1 MIRSDSDMHLLPILA
16 VFAFIALASGRFAGL
31 LGRARLPAITGFL
44 VAGVVAGPHVLDL
57 LSESDVQRLR
67 FVDHVALA
75 FIAIAA
81 GAELRYREL
90 KGQLAS
96 IAWVSGGIIVA
107 TYALTVPAVL
117 WAADAVPFLAGEARP
132 VRLAVGLLAAA
143 VLVARSPS
151 SAIAI
156 VNELRAR
163 GPFTRLMMGVTVAG
177 DVIVIVLF
185 ALSSSLAETLVADH
199 GFDAAAVLV
208 VLLEIVL
215 AVAAGWLAG
224 RLLSLVLS
232 LPLSAW
238 QHGVA
243 LLAGGYGLYVLSG
256 TVRSATLTAGPFEV
270 FLEPLLVCMV
280 AGFVVSNFSRFRS
293 DLERALEL
301 AGPPVY
307 LAFFTLAGAS
317 LELDTL
323 LRTWTIALLLI
334 AVRTAAVLLGS
345 WTGGALAGDP
355 PRLNRIGWMALLTQA
370 GIGLGLAKE
379 VAAEFPDW
387 GGAFAT
393 TIIAVIVVNQLLGPP
408 LCKWAVQLSGEARV
422 RAEEGAGSGSRRAVV
437 FGMEGES
444 LALARRLSEH
454 GWGVTVA
461 TRKELPPDHDAVRGV
476 EMIRLPDFET
486 ETLRRVGAERAA
498 AWVGLLSS
506 EDNLEL
512 CERAYAEF
520 GIANVVVRVAE
531 RSMAERCHELGAV
544 VVDPGVAMVNLL
556 DHFVRSPSLAGV
568 LVGMD
573 ADQDTIELRLGNEE
587 YNGVP
592 LRDIRLPLD
601 ILIVSVR
608 REGAMLIS
616 HGYTRL
622 ELGDRLTVVGSRA
635 SLEVVEAK
643 LGG

>member
-1 MIRSDSDMHLLPILA
+1 MDLLPILA
-16 VFAFIALASGRFAGL
+16 VFAFVAMASERFAEL
-31 LGRARLPAITGFL
+31 LRRARLPLITGFL
-44 VAGVVAGPHVLDL
+44 LAGVVAGPYVLGL
-57 LSESDVQRLR
+57 ISAEGVARLR
-67 FVDHVALA
+67 FVDQVALA

-107 TYALTVPAVL
+107 TYALTVPAVV
-117 WAADAVPFLAGEARP
+117 AVADRVSFLAELEGTTRI
-132 VRLAVGLLAAA
+132 AVGLLAAA
-143 VLVARSPS
+143 VMVARSPS

-156 VNELRAR
+156 VSELKAR

-177 DVIVIVLF
+177 DVVVILLF
-185 ALSSSLAETLVADH
+185 ALSSSVAEALIAEH
-199 GFDAAAVLV
+199 GFRAAEIGIVLGEILLAV
-208 VLLEIVL
+208 VL
-215 AVAAGWLAG
+215 GWGAG
-224 RLLSLVLS
+224 RLLAWLLR

-238 QHGVA
+238 QHGTV
-243 LLAGGYGLYVLSG
+243 LLAGGYGLYVLAEL
-256 TVRSATLTAGPFEV
+256 VRELSRRHGPLEV

-280 AGFVVSNFSRFRS
+280 AGFVVTNFSRYRA

-323 LRTWTIALLLI
+323 ARTWKIGLLLI
-334 AVRTAAVLLGS
+334 AVRTVAVLVGA

-355 PRLNRIGWMALLTQA
+355 ARINRIGWMTLLTQA

-393 TIIAVIVVNQLLGPP
+393 TIIAVIVVNQLIGPP
-408 LCKWAVQLSGEARV
+408 LAKWAVQLAGEARV
-422 RAEEGAGSGSRRAVV
+422 RAEGAGDGGTHRAFL

-444 LALARRLSEH
+444 LALARQLSDH
-454 GWGVTVA
+454 GWKVTVL
-461 TRKELPPDHDAVRGV
+461 TRKELPPDRRVVRGV
-476 EMIRLPDFET
+476 EMVRLEDFGT
-486 ETLRRVGAERAA
+486 AALRDAGADRAR

-512 CERAYAEF
+512 CERAYADF
-520 GIANVVVRVAE
+520 GISNVVVRVAE
-531 RSMAERCHELGAV
+531 RSIAERCQELGAV

-573 ADQDTIELRLGNEE
+573 GDQDTVEVRLANPDYAGMA
-587 YNGVP
+587 
-592 LRDIRLPLD
+592 LRDVRLPLD
-601 ILIVSVR
+601 VLIVSVR
-608 REGAMLIS
+608 RRGAMLIS

-622 ELGDRLTVVGSRA
+622 ELGDRLTVVGSPA
-635 SLEVVEAK
+635 SLEKVEAK

>member
-1 MIRSDSDMHLLPILA
+1 MELLPILA
-16 VFAFIALASGRFAGL
+16 VFAFVAMASERLGYF
-31 LGRARLPAITGFL
+31 LGRLHLPLITGFL
-44 VAGVVAGPHVLDL
+44 LAGVVAGPHVLGL
-57 LSESDVQRLR
+57 VSEAGVERLR
-67 FVDHVALA
+67 FVDYVALA

-90 KGQLAS
+90 RGQLAS

-117 WAADAVPFLAGEARP
+117 AVGDAVPFLAGEGRA
-132 VRLAVGLLAAA
+132 VRLAVALLAAA

-177 DVIVIVLF
+177 DVVVIVLF
-185 ALSSSLAETLVADH
+185 AISSSVADALIAERGFH
-199 GFDAAAVLV
+199 GTAVAAVLLDV
-208 VLLEIVL
+208 FL
-215 AVAAGWLAG
+215 AVFVGWLAG
-224 RLLSLVLS
+224 RAIAALLA
-232 LPLSAW
+232 LPLAAW
-238 QHGVA
+238 QHAAV
-243 LLAGGYGLYVLSG
+243 LLAGGYGLYVLAG
-256 TVRSATLTAGPFEV
+256 RVRELSREQTGFEL

-280 AGFVVSNFSRFRS
+280 SGFVVANFSRFRA
-293 DLERALEL
+293 DLERSLQL

-323 LRTWTIALLLI
+323 ARTWKIAALLVG
-334 AVRTAAVLLGS
+334 VRTVAVLVGS
-345 WTGGALAGDP
+345 WAGGALAGDP
-355 PRLNRIGWMALLTQA
+355 PRLNRISWMALLTQA

-422 RAEEGAGSGSRRAVV
+422 KAESGAGAHARRAFV
-437 FGMEGES
+437 FGMESES
-444 LALARRLSEH
+444 LALARQLAEH
-454 GWGVTVA
+454 GWRVAVA
-461 TRKELPPDHDAVRGV
+461 TRKELPPDHAEIRGV
-476 EMIRLPDFET
+476 EMV
-486 ETLRRVGAERAA
+486 RVGDLGAEALQAA
-498 AWVGLLSS
+498 GAGNARAWVGLLSN
-506 EDNLEL
+506 EENLEL
-512 CERAYAEF
+512 CERAYTDF
-520 GIANVVVRVAE
+520 GTANVVVRVSDRAV
-531 RSMAERCHELGAV
+531 AERCHALGAI
-544 VVDPGVAMVNLL
+544 VVDPGAAMVHLL

-573 ADQDTIELRLGNEE
+573 ASQDTVEVELTNPDLS
-587 YNGVP
+587 GVA
-592 LRDIRLPLD
+592 LRDVRLPLD
-601 ILIVSVR
+601 VLVLSVR
-608 REGAMLIS
+608 RGGAMLIS

-622 ELGDRLTVVGSRA
+622 ELGDRLTVVGSPA
-635 SLEVVEAK
+635 SLEEVEAR
-643 LGG
+643 LGA